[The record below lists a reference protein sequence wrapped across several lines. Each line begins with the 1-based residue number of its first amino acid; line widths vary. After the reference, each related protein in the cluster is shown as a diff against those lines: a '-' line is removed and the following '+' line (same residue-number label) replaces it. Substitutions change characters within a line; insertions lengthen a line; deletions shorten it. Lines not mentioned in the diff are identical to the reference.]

1 MIIGLLVVMLFNNYK
16 LAGYSILIFLLFF
29 SIYYFLTKILSYRWA
44 QKRLEISKI
53 SSLFLNESLKFIKDI
68 SLFNKQDY
76 FLNNFRKNEKKI
88 FNLSTKYSAFN
99 LTPKV
104 MIEISIIT
112 ILVSYLFY
120 ILNSNQDLNLVVAN
134 IGFYFVIAIRFYPA
148 CTKIIQSLN
157 QIRNASPSIDLLY
170 DEIIPGYQNFEK
182 IDNKDVNLKIK
193 LMNKI
198 ECNNFSYNH
207 ADGDIIFKD
216 ANLIINKSEKI
227 LLISPSGMG
236 KSTFLDILTG
246 LIKVDE
252 GKIMYDDIDMSR
264 YPQKIKN
271 MIGYLSQESFV
282 LNESLLF
289 NITFENDE
297 KNINKELIESVANL
311 TQLNKLFSDQV
322 LNLNLQIK
330 ENGSNLSGGQRQRI
344 ALSRLLYKNSE
355 ILILDEPTNEIDNSS
370 EIEIIKNMIET
381 FTDKTMIVTSH
392 NQSLSKYFDKCYEIK
407 DNQFKLIS

>member
-1 MIIGLLVVMLFNNYK
+1 
-16 LAGYSILIFLLFF
+16 
-29 SIYYFLTKILSYRWA
+29 
-44 QKRLEISKI
+44 
-53 SSLFLNESLKFIKDI
+53 
-68 SLFNKQDY
+68 
-76 FLNNFRKNEKKI
+76 
-88 FNLSTKYSAFN
+88 
-99 LTPKV
+99 

-330 ENGSNLSGGQRQRI
+330 ENGSNLSGGQIQRI